1 MHCTVRACASRAVRA
16 FRRTPTSALRRLADG
31 VSTLHAMPTMPMRRR
46 PSSAARRR
54 GSAAECVGL
63 VRVLAVLGST
73 F

>member
-1 MHCTVRACASRAVRA
+1 MHCTAHVCASRAAPA
-16 FRRTPTSALRRLADG
+16 FRRVLMCALRRRADG
-31 VSTLHAMPTMPMRRR
+31 VLTPRVTLTTPMRRP